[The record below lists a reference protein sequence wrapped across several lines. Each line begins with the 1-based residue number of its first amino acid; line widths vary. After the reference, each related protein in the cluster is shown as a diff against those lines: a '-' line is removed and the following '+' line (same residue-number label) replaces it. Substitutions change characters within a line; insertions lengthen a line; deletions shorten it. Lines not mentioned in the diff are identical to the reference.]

1 MNQDWI
7 EILNYVIQ
15 NNNTNDIINIEESI
29 KNVNLNYL
37 NWLAVPPMDINQ
49 SSSDFFENI
58 HKIILNSLVYK
69 NILIQDYTIIPKNR
83 AAELLLGINVL
94 TVEMSNDLKIL
105 EFFSIN
111 KINFLSQVIMES
123 NYRID
128 NLINTLG
135 NISIETREDCLNIFT
150 QKCTHFLRLSG
161 WGNVVNP
168 HICSNLQINNSIRF
182 GLLFDEYIKM
192 KSINPNINFSKLTD
206 FYLTEWNAK
215 WLGKEKIRSEI
226 ATLSGIVDNY
236 QSKFDA
242 IEKGIDPSRRQM
254 VNKQFLT
261 VIEENRNIVNF
272 NSYMNILDNSR
283 EREVVIFCKKK

>member
-1 MNQDWI
+1 
-7 EILNYVIQ
+7 
-15 NNNTNDIINIEESI
+15 
-29 KNVNLNYL
+29 
-37 NWLAVPPMDINQ
+37 MDINQ

-161 WGNVVNP
+161 
-168 HICSNLQINNSIRF
+168 
-182 GLLFDEYIKM
+182 
-192 KSINPNINFSKLTD
+192 
-206 FYLTEWNAK
+206 
-215 WLGKEKIRSEI
+215 
-226 ATLSGIVDNY
+226 
-236 QSKFDA
+236 
-242 IEKGIDPSRRQM
+242 
-254 VNKQFLT
+254 
-261 VIEENRNIVNF
+261 
-272 NSYMNILDNSR
+272 
-283 EREVVIFCKKK
+283 

>member
-7 EILNYVIQ
+7 EIFNYVIQ
-15 NNNTNDIINIEESI
+15 NNTNDTLSIEESI
-29 KNVNLNYL
+29 KNVNKSYL
-37 NWLAVPPMDINQ
+37 NWLMLPSIDNNP
-49 SSSDFFENI
+49 SSPNYFETI
-58 HKIILNSLVYK
+58 HKMIINSMIYK

-83 AAELLLGINVL
+83 SLELLLGINVF
-94 TVEMSNDLKIL
+94 TVEMSNDLNIL
-105 EFFSIN
+105 EFFTNN
-111 KINFLSQVIMES
+111 KINFLSQVIMEY
-123 NYRID
+123 NYRINN

-135 NISIETREDCLNIFT
+135 NVIIDTREECLNIFT

-192 KSINPNINFSKLTD
+192 KSINPNINFSKLID
-206 FYLTEWNAK
+206 FYLTEWHDK

-226 ATLSGIVDNY
+226 ATLSGIIEQY
-236 QSKFDA
+236 QLRFNC
-242 IEKGIDPSRRQM
+242 IEEGLEPPKRPM

-261 VIEENRNIVNF
+261 VIKENRDIVDF
-272 NSYMNILDNSR
+272 SSYINILENSR
-283 EREVVIFCKKK
+283 EKEVVIFCKKK